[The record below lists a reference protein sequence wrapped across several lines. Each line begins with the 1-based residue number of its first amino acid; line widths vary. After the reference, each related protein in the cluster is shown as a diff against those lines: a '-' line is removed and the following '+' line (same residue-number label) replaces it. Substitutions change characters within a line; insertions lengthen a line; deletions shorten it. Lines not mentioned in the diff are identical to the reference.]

1 MRGITLCCLG
11 TIVFLISSCTRINV
25 EHNNGSAFSK
35 TFEHGKDLK
44 ANDKTD
50 SALLLFNQSLS
61 LTNSHDSLALVY
73 LEIGDIY
80 RLTANFHEALQIIN
94 KFDSVFS
101 LIEQKDSLLYA
112 ESKHLSGKLYSDKG
126 SFDEALRHFKL
137 SLDIKSRWVDGLSL
151 LHVKTYNYIGI
162 TYFYQHQFD
171 KAMENY
177 KMAESVCD
185 SLGIYDKDIA
195 HIYQNLGIIY
205 SIKGNFEEAI
215 RYLNLSREIRENN
228 PELKED
234 LGSFYINYGYFLYSI
249 GESSKSIMAY
259 KRAEELMVQYQ
270 KSKSGSLAYLY
281 INIGNAYYQRGDFE
295 KARVYYANVIKEMEK
310 TLDLTHPN
318 LITARNN
325 LGFIYFRTGNFQEA
339 QQLFSESLK
348 VVNNPETRVFLLRN
362 LAKSKEAL
370 GDMAAAEEYF
380 IQAIDES
387 LDNLG
392 KNHVEVSGSYLAA
405 GEFFYRMDRLNA
417 AHEMFLKSLD
427 ILETYYPSNRTD
439 IGNVKIRI
447 GDVLVTRNDF
457 YGAEKAFLE
466 AIGGF
471 VTTGVESVSNS
482 DIRLKDAYFG
492 LANLYRITFPV
503 TQELIYLEKSLEFYK
518 TGIGFIENLGM
529 NITDESRML
538 LNQDSRQRMAEAISV
553 CYELLDNTGKDDYV
567 DLAFDFSSRS
577 KAAVLLSSVKRN
589 IALEFGGV
597 PASIISTEI
606 AMREELSVVQ
616 KLLFDEQQKKHPSP
630 VQLAYLDTRQFSLVN
645 QYDSLVDQLSKQ
657 YPDYFSLR
665 HNNQVITLKDI
676 QQRLSSKEVILDYV
690 FQDSIQFLVAV
701 SKSEK
706 KLIKLTAVANAQ
718 GLLQDLLYGLKP
730 DFSTLS
736 GADLT
741 LFADRSYKLYQH
753 LLKPVDSMTSNKNLI
768 IIPDGQLG
776 YLPFEALLTQEIDGS
791 AKNTYSSLSY
801 LLFSNSISYTYSASI
816 RFDSHETKKIFNGK
830 VVAFVPDYSVSGQE
844 KDVEELS
851 MSTSR
856 FKELVPLPFAKYEA
870 ERVLRQVKG
879 KLLPGK
885 KASKQ
890 NFLDLS
896 NNYDVLHLAMHTQ
909 INDDNPLYS
918 RLVFH
923 PDRDSVDL
931 FTLSTYEL
939 YNLKLDASM
948 VVLSACNTG
957 SGSLQQGEGVMSLTR
972 GFIFA
977 GVPSIV
983 MTTWEVQDEAGAML
997 MDRFY
1002 YHLRMGTSKDESL
1015 RLSKIEFLAE
1025 SNLLKS
1031 HPYFWSSYVLI
1042 GDTSSIYLEPTQNY
1056 YFAIIFSAGTIL
1068 LIFIILIIR
1077 RNKKRNYFAPEK

>member
-1 MRGITLCCLG
+1 M
-11 TIVFLISSCTRINV
+11 ISSCTRVKV
-25 EHNNGSAFSK
+25 ERNSGSAFSK
-35 TFEHGKDLK
+35 SFALGKEFK
-44 ANDKTD
+44 TKDKTD
-50 SALLLFNQSLS
+50 SALILLNQSLS
-61 LTNSHDSLALVY
+61 LTNSFDSLVLVY
-73 LEIGDIY
+73 LELGDIY
-80 RLTANFHEALQIIN
+80 RLTAKFNEALQMLH
-94 KFDSVFS
+94 KFDSVFN
-101 LIEQKDSLLYA
+101 LTEPKDSLLYA
-112 ESKHLSGKLYSDKG
+112 ESKHLSGKLHSDKG
-126 SFDEALRHFKL
+126 SFEEALRQFNL
-137 SLDIKSRWVDGLSL
+137 SLGIKSRWVKGLSL
-151 LHVKTYNYIGI
+151 TQAKTYNYIGI
-162 TYFYQHQFD
+162 AYFYQHQFD

-177 KMAESVCD
+177 KMAEAVCD
-185 SLGIYDKDIA
+185 SLGIFDKDIA
-195 HIYQNLGIIY
+195 HIYQNLGIVH
-205 SIKGNFEEAI
+205 SVKGNFEEAI

-234 LGSFYINYGYFLYSI
+234 LWSFYFNYGYFLYSI
-249 GESSKSIMAY
+249 GESSKSILAY
-259 KRAEELMVQYQ
+259 KRAEELLIQYQ
-270 KSKSGSLAYLY
+270 KSNSGFLANLY

-295 KARVYYANVIKEMEK
+295 KARVYYANVINELEK
-310 TLDLTHPN
+310 KLDLTHPN

-325 LGFIYFRTGNFQEA
+325 LGFIYFRTGNFKDA
-339 QQLFSESLK
+339 QQMFSESLK

-362 LAKSKEAL
+362 IAKSKEAL
-370 GDMAAAEEYF
+370 GEMAAAEEYF
-380 IQAIDES
+380 IQALNESIDK
-387 LDNLG
+387 LG
-392 KNHVEVSGSYLAA
+392 SNHVELSGSYLAA
-405 GEFFYRMDRLNA
+405 GEFFYRIDRLNVA
-417 AHEMFLKSLD
+417 NEMFHKSLD
-427 ILETYYPSNRTD
+427 ILEKFYPANKTG

-447 GDVLVTRNDF
+447 ADILVAHNDF
-457 YGAEKAFLE
+457 HGAEKTYLE

-471 VTTGVESVSNS
+471 VATGVESAGNF

-492 LANLYRITFPV
+492 LADLYRNRFPV
-503 TQELIYLEKSLEFYK
+503 NQELIYLEKSLDYYK

-538 LNQDSRQRMAEAISV
+538 LNQDSRQRMVEAIAV
-553 CYELLDNTGKDDYV
+553 CYELLQHTGNDYYI

-597 PASIISTEI
+597 PLNIISKEV

-616 KLLFDEQQKKHPSP
+616 KLLFNEQQKKRPSAA
-630 VQLAYLDTRQFSLVN
+630 QLAYLDSRQFTLVN
-645 QYDSLVDQLSKQ
+645 QYDSLIEQLSKQ

-665 HNNQVITLKDI
+665 HNNQVISVSDVQK
-676 QQRLSSKEVILDYV
+676 RLGSNEVLIDYA
-690 FQDSIQFLVAV
+690 FQDSYQFLVAV
-701 SKSEK
+701 SQTEK
-706 KLIKLTAVANAQ
+706 KLVKLTAVVNAHV
-718 GLLQDLLYGLKP
+718 LLQDLLLSLKP
-730 DFSTLS
+730 DFSALS

-741 LFADRSYKLYQH
+741 LFADRSHKLFQH
-753 LLKPVDSMTSNKNLI
+753 LLKPVDSMINNKDLI

-776 YLPFEALLTQEIDGS
+776 YLPFEALLSREIDQT
-791 AKNTYSSLSY
+791 ARNTYSSLPY
-801 LLFSNSISYTYSASI
+801 LLFSNNVSYTYSASI
-816 RFDSHETKKIFNGK
+816 RFNKRETKKTFNGK
-830 VVAFVPDYSVSGQE
+830 VVAFVPDYSRSGQE
-844 KDVEELS
+844 TDVKGLS
-851 MSTSR
+851 ISTSSLQ
-856 FKELVPLPFAKYEA
+856 ELIPLPFAKYEA
-870 ERVLRQVKG
+870 ESVLGQVKG

-918 RLVFH
+918 RLIFH

-1002 YHLRMGTSKDESL
+1002 YHLRLGASKDEAL
-1015 RLSKIEFLAE
+1015 RKSKIEFLSE

-1042 GDTSSIYLEPTQNY
+1042 GDTSPIYLEPTQSSY
-1056 YFAIIFSAGTIL
+1056 LVIVLSATSAII
-1068 LIFIILIIR
+1068 LIFIIVIIR